1 MRAGFELYRGFDQ
14 DVDDNRDAIRRNGR
28 LTVPVLAVGGAI
40 SNTGALVE
48 EMVREVADNVTGI
61 RIPETGHWMLR
72 EQQVRIRRRLLPA
85 GRLCGSKRSFKS
97 GPARPGRRLF
107 HGN

>member
-61 RIPETGHWMLR
+61 RIPETGHWIA
-72 EQQVRIRRRLLPA
+72 EGAAGPYSTAPA
-85 GRLCGSKRSFKS
+85 S
-97 GPARPGRRLF
+97 GG
-107 HGN
+107 